1 MDVVVTGYG
10 PGTSGLSTG
19 HLYRLQLESRGGRKG
34 GRGGGS
40 PQDEWG
46 WLLTRRRVGRNEH
59 SAEKSE
65 KASGLS
71 GMLLKVLVMR
81 DAAGKEGEARRTLTP
96 F

>member
-1 MDVVVTGYG
+1 M
-10 PGTSGLSTG
+10 GLAANK
-19 HLYRLQLESRGGRKG
+19 E
-34 GRGGGS
+34 
-40 PQDEWG
+40 
-46 WLLTRRRVGRNEH
+46 GRNEH

-81 DAAGKEGEARRTLTP
+81 DAAGKEGAAKRTLTS